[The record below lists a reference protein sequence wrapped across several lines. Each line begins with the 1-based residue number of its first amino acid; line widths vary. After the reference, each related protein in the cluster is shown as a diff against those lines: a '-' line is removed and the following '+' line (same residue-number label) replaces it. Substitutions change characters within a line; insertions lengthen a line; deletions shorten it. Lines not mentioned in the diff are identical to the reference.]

1 MGFIDRIEQGL
12 EKAVRGTFSK
22 GGAFE
27 PVDIANRLRTEMDK
41 KAYAIASGRTIAP
54 NVFTV
59 EFSSQDFSRAQQWGV
74 PLAEELCDVAIR
86 HARTQGYSLRGAVR
100 VTFAVGDE
108 LESDDFTVTGMQQQ
122 VATPA
127 PDEAPPS
134 KTTRHHSAGLGSYPA
149 SAPPS
154 LPNRITRPAQQAR
167 TQPVP
172 ATDLPRQRPGSVAP
186 KPQVVLEVNGERI
199 AVRALPVTLGR
210 GSSADI
216 TVEDTGVSRRHLEIV
231 EQDGAYLAVDLG
243 STNGSY
249 INGQRLMGR
258 AEITNGSVIEMGR
271 ARIVFRLMIRRG

>member
-1 MGFIDRIEQGL
+1 M
-12 EKAVRGTFSK
+12 
-22 GGAFE
+22 
-27 PVDIANRLRTEMDK
+27 
-41 KAYAIASGRTIAP
+41 
-54 NVFTV
+54 
-59 EFSSQDFSRAQQWGV
+59 
-74 PLAEELCDVAIR
+74 
-86 HARTQGYSLRGAVR
+86 
-100 VTFAVGDE
+100 
-108 LESDDFTVTGMQQQ
+108 
-122 VATPA
+122 PA
-127 PDEAPPS
+127 A
-134 KTTRHHSAGLGSYPA
+134 
-149 SAPPS
+149 
-154 LPNRITRPAQQAR
+154 
-167 TQPVP
+167 
-172 ATDLPRQRPGSVAP
+172 DLPRQRPGSVAP